1 MILSVKPSTLKN
13 KRYMAVFRKEDG
25 TERIFHFG
33 YKYLNGSYG
42 YTYID
47 GADETTRENYRKR
60 HLGNATENRLIKSL
74 TPSASLFSYYLLWGD
89 SRSLET
95 NIKRLNNLMR
105 K

>member
-25 TERIFHFG
+25 TEKIYHFG
-33 YKYLNGSYG
+33 YKSPSGSYG

-60 HLGNATENRLIKSL
+60 HLGNTTEKQLIESL
-74 TPSASLFSYYLLWGD
+74 TPSAALFSYYLLWGS
-89 SRSLET
+89 SRDLQK
-95 NIKRLNNLMR
+95 NITYLNNLMR
-105 K
+105 